1 MKSSISYFSQA
12 TCLILQ
18 TFFFFSSPSVHGVEK
33 VKFSPHVFT
42 LPDGY
47 ALKQVA
53 APPLVKRPV
62 HMYFDDDGS
71 LYVTDSSGNT
81 DKAPKQLN
89 NPTHRVLRLVDRDG
103 DGAFDQSTVF
113 AERLP
118 FPEGI
123 LVHEGSVYVG
133 APPHIWK
140 FTDTDGDHVADERT
154 VWFDGGSIEG
164 CGNDLHGPYLGPD
177 GFFYW
182 CKGAFAPQSHVL
194 GNGKTFKSSAAHI
207 YRARPDGTQLEVVIT
222 GGMNNPVGLAFS
234 ESGERFLSGTFF
246 DLSKPGRRDGILH
259 AVYGGTYGKRNDR
272 VLSPHPSS
280 GGLLP
285 VLSHMG
291 PSASSGIVMPL
302 GKALGMRGDLLC
314 ADFNL
319 RRISRHRLSRDGS
332 TYSALMSVL
341 LESDQSDFHPT
352 DVIED
357 ADGSLLVADTGS
369 WYMICCPTSKV
380 AKPDVLG
387 SIYRIER
394 KNASSPKDPRGL
406 ELDWTKPQVDWLS
419 DQRPA
424 VVKRAIETLAKLS
437 NVDQLIGAKARIP
450 ALWTLHGISG
460 KDARVAVRDFLRDE
474 KVDAQMAAVHSAG
487 LWRDP
492 EAVMPLVELLASDD
506 ASLRRL
512 AAMALGRIGD
522 RRAVKPL
529 LAAGLVKT
537 DPFLKHAITY
547 ALYEI
552 GDEKGLPADHP
563 MTKQVGLMH
572 KIDKRSPS
580 KYVMPEIQLA
590 DAVKPDPDK
599 EARQGNRLDQLAGF
613 LPKGNPV
620 RGEKLFHD
628 ATKSL
633 CITCHVKGD
642 NGVDFGPDLTRIG
655 AIRSERDLL
664 EAIVYPSSTIARYY
678 ELLIVQKKQGE
689 AAGLLR
695 RDSVDE
701 IVLGPAPGV
710 EQSIPM
716 KEIKG
721 AKYSN
726 VSLMPEVFDNLLK
739 PEQIAD
745 LVAYLKEA
753 KGPVASFPTEDIPS
767 HHAINL
773 PGLHAYA
780 QKSIAAGEEIEFRVS
795 STVPYDL
802 SVVKLGADP
811 ENRDKDPVLQSFQVE
826 QPQAQPIHPGS
837 YLHVAKSLPVERRLS
852 QLSLECWI
860 RPFKFGQ
867 SQKQS
872 FHSGSYLRVAK
883 ALPVERRLSQLTLE
897 CWIRPFKLSGWQGL
911 ITQHDYPKRC
921 GVGLFLSE
929 GTIVFGTGGGGG
941 YDATT
946 FQQTKSGLIK
956 AQQWHHLV
964 GSWDGRKKRVFVDGQ
979 LAAEIPFAGMV
990 RPGATDLRVGAYAQ
1004 EGESVNFF
1012 NGDVAMCAIYDR
1024 ALSEDQIK
1032 KRFADRGLTTP
1043 KGDRLL
1049 ACWPFT
1055 EERGVKVADVSGFGR
1070 DARIINRGTWMIGGP
1085 SFNANA
1091 SKRNDPGHD
1100 PVKGEKRG
1108 HGLRLADDKIYN
1120 IPLWTGLVTQHDYPE
1135 RCGVGL
1141 FLSEDRIIFG
1151 TGGGGLYDA
1160 SDFQQTKPG
1169 LIKTQRWHHLVGS
1182 WDGKKK
1188 RIYIDGKLAGEAAF
1202 ADTVRPGKTALRIG
1216 AYGQE
1221 GEAVNFYNG
1230 DIAMCAIY
1238 DRALSEDQVKK
1249 RFSDRGLNV
1258 PKDDR
1263 LLACWPFTEERGK
1276 QVADASDFGRD
1287 GRIINRGTWMIG
1299 GPSFNAS
1306 AINRHDS
1313 DYDPTKDEK
1322 RGHGLRL
1329 ATDEIYNARWKVS
1342 HRFRVPADAKS
1353 GVYAGRFDF
1362 KLKGKSMRY
1371 HTSFIV
1377 RRPEYKP
1384 KAPLLVLVS
1393 SNTWLAY
1400 NSVPF
1405 PVNHGKGLVNMGT
1418 GGLANSHPGAP
1429 KYSFYSDHRNGQP
1442 TYKVGLK
1449 VPWPAGGPNK
1459 TYIGGGYSHLL
1470 RGERFLHLWLDKH
1483 GYEYD
1488 VITDRDL
1495 DRNPEI
1501 LKRYKAVLVN
1511 GHSEYWSARAYDG
1524 LDDYLNAGGA
1534 AVVMS
1539 GNTMFWRV
1547 SFDETGEVME
1557 CRKFGGGIGGRRLA
1571 KVGELY
1577 HSHDF
1582 KRGSLMR
1589 FCGYPAWK
1597 LVGLECIGW
1606 GGGNFANYQVDVPD
1620 HFLFAQPH
1628 KTGLKKGDPFGFT
1641 KGKTG
1646 AVGHEYD
1653 VRLST
1658 LLRATKNP
1666 ALKGLVEP
1674 EGIVTIASSQSNR
1687 NILDFNAVA
1696 HSKRVGDEQTIAE
1709 IIYWER
1715 PQGGRVFHTG
1725 SIATA
1730 WAMYYDESLS
1740 NLVRNVLHHF
1750 KVKPK
1755 K

>member
-1 MKSSISYFSQA
+1 MKYFIHSHLSA
-12 TCLILQ
+12 TCLVLQ
-18 TFFFFSSPSVHGVEK
+18 ALLLFSSAQVHGVEK
-33 VKFSPHVFT
+33 VKFSPHTFT

-47 ALKQVA
+47 VLKQVA
-53 APPLVKRPV
+53 APPLVKRPI
-62 HMYFDDDGS
+62 HMYFDVDGS

-81 DKAPKQLN
+81 DPAPKQLK
-89 NPTHRVLRLVDRDG
+89 NPMHRVLRLVDVDG
-103 DGAFDQSTVF
+103 DGVFDDSTVF
-113 AERLP
+113 AEHLP

-123 LVHEGSVYVG
+123 LVHEGAVYVG

-140 FTDTDGDHVADERT
+140 LRDTDGDHVADERT

-194 GNGKTFKSSAAHI
+194 GNGRNFKSSAAHI
-207 YRARPDGTQLEVVIT
+207 YRAKPDGSQLEVVVT
-222 GGMNNPVGLAFS
+222 GGMNNPVGLTFS

-259 AVYGGTYGKRNDR
+259 AVYGGTYGRRNDR

-280 GGLLP
+280 GDLLP
-285 VLSHMG
+285 ILSHMG
-291 PSASSGIVMPL
+291 PSASSGIVMP
-302 GKALGMRGDLLC
+302 KSDTLGMRGDLLC

-319 RRISRHRLSRDGS
+319 RRLSRHKLSRSGS
-332 TYSALMSVL
+332 TYSAEMSAF

-380 AKPDVLG
+380 AKPDILG
-387 SIYRIER
+387 AIYRIQR
-394 KNASSPKDPRGL
+394 KNAPSPTDPRGL
-406 ELDWTKPQVDWLS
+406 ELDWTKPQADWLS
-419 DQRPA
+419 DERSA
-424 VVKRAIETLAKLS
+424 VVKRATETLAKVS
-437 NVDQLIGAKARIP
+437 NLDQLSGAKARIP
-450 ALWTLHGISG
+450 ALWSIHRIPG
-460 KDARVAVRDFLRDE
+460 KAARAAVRNFLRDE
-474 KVDAQMAAVHSAG
+474 NVGPRMAAIHSTG
-487 LWRDP
+487 LWRDA
-492 EAVMPLVELLASDD
+492 EAVKPLIELLASGD
-506 ASLRRL
+506 ARERRL
-512 AAMALGRIGD
+512 TAMALGRIGD

-529 LAAGLVKT
+529 LAAGLAKT
-537 DPFLKHAITY
+537 DPFLKHAVTY

-552 GDEKGLPADHP
+552 GDEEGLPPDHP
-563 MTKQVGLMH
+563 LTKQVGLMH
-572 KIDKRSPS
+572 KVDKRSPA

-590 DAVKPDPDK
+590 DAVKPDPAK
-599 EARQGNRLDQLAGF
+599 ESRQAKRLDQLAVF
-613 LPKGNPV
+613 LPKGDPV

-628 ATKSL
+628 STKSL

-642 NGVDFGPDLTRIG
+642 KGVNFGPDLTRIG
-655 AIRSERDLL
+655 DIRSERDLL
-664 EAIVYPSSTIARYY
+664 EAIIYPSSTIARYY

-701 IVLGPAPGV
+701 IVLGLAPGA
-710 EQSIPM
+710 EQPIPM

-726 VSLMPEVFDNLLK
+726 VSLMPEVFDKLLK
-739 PEQIAD
+739 PKQIAD
-745 LVAYLKEA
+745 VVAYLKEA
-753 KGPVASFPTEDIPS
+753 KGPVASVPKEGIPP
-767 HHAINL
+767 HHAMNL

-795 STVPYDL
+795 SSVPYDL
-802 SVVKLGADP
+802 SVVQLGADP
-811 ENRDKDPVLQSFQVE
+811 ENRDEDPVLQSFQVE
-826 QPQAQPIHPGS
+826 QAQVQPIHPGS
-837 YLHVAKSLPVERRLS
+837 YL
-852 QLSLECWI
+852 
-860 RPFKFGQ
+860 
-867 SQKQS
+867 
-872 FHSGSYLRVAK
+872 YVAK
-883 ALPVERRLSQLTLE
+883 ALPVDRRLSQLTLE
-897 CWIRPFKLSGWQGL
+897 CWIRPFKLAGWQGL
-911 ITQHDYPKRC
+911 
-921 GVGLFLSE
+921 L
-929 GTIVFGTGGGGG
+929 
-941 YDATT
+941 
-946 FQQTKSGLIK
+946 
-956 AQQWHHLV
+956 
-964 GSWDGRKKRVFVDGQ
+964 
-979 LAAEIPFAGMV
+979 
-990 RPGATDLRVGAYAQ
+990 
-1004 EGESVNFF
+1004 
-1012 NGDVAMCAIYDR
+1012 
-1024 ALSEDQIK
+1024 
-1032 KRFADRGLTTP
+1032 
-1043 KGDRLL
+1043 
-1049 ACWPFT
+1049 
-1055 EERGVKVADVSGFGR
+1055 
-1070 DARIINRGTWMIGGP
+1070 
-1085 SFNANA
+1085 
-1091 SKRNDPGHD
+1091 
-1100 PVKGEKRG
+1100 
-1108 HGLRLADDKIYN
+1108 
-1120 IPLWTGLVTQHDYPE
+1120 TQHDYPE
-1135 RCGVGL
+1135 RCGIGL
-1141 FLSEDRIIFG
+1141 FLSEGKVVFA
-1151 TGGGGLYDA
+1151 TGSGGAYNA
-1160 SDFQQTKPG
+1160 SAFQQTKPG

-1188 RIYIDGKLAGEAAF
+1188 RIYVDGKLVSEAAF
-1202 ADTVRPGKTALRIG
+1202 AVTVRPGETALRVG

-1230 DIAMCAIY
+1230 DVAMCAIY
-1238 DRALSEDQVKK
+1238 DRALNEEQVSK
-1249 RFSDRGLNV
+1249 RFADLGLNV
-1258 PKDDR
+1258 PRNDR
-1263 LLACWPFTEERGK
+1263 LLACWPFTEERDV

-1306 AINRHDS
+1306 AIQRHDS
-1313 DYDPTKDEK
+1313 AYDPTKDEK

-1342 HRFRVPADAKS
+1342 HRFRVPPDAKS

-1362 KLKGKSMRY
+1362 KLNGKPMRY
-1371 HTSFIV
+1371 HASFIV
-1377 RRPEYKP
+1377 RRPESKP

-1449 VPWPAGGPNK
+1449 VPLPAGGPNK

-1501 LKRYKAVLVN
+1501 LKGYKAVLVN

-1524 LDDYLNAGGA
+1524 LDDYLKAGGA

-1557 CRKFGGGIGGRRLA
+1557 CRKFGGGIGGRKFA

-1620 HFLFAQPH
+1620 HFLFNQPH
-1628 KTGLKKGDPFGFT
+1628 KIELKKGDPFGFT
-1641 KGKTG
+1641 NSKKG

-1658 LLRATKNP
+1658 LLRATPNP

-1674 EGIVTIASSQSNR
+1674 EGIVTIASSQSKR
-1687 NILDFNAVA
+1687 NVLDFNAEA
-1696 HSKRVGDEQTIAE
+1696 HRKRLGDEQTIAE

-1715 PQGGRVFHTG
+1715 PEGGQVFHTG

-1730 WAMYYDESLS
+1730 WAMYYDEPLS

-1750 KVKPK
+1750 EVRPK
-1755 K
+1755 N

>member
-1 MKSSISYFSQA
+1 MNRILSSFSLTACLVLQA
-12 TCLILQ
+12 LAL
-18 TFFFFSSPSVHGVEK
+18 FSAAAVHGVET
-33 VKFSPHVFT
+33 VKFSPHTFT

-47 ALKQVA
+47 ALKQIA
-53 APPLVKRPV
+53 APPLVKRPI
-62 HMYFDDDGS
+62 HMYFDLDGS

-81 DKAPKQLN
+81 DNAPKQLK
-89 NPTHRVLRLVDRDG
+89 NPSHRVLRLVDRDG
-103 DGAFDQSTVF
+103 DGVFDQSTVF
-113 AERLP
+113 AERVP

-123 LVHEGSVYVG
+123 LVHEGAVYVG

-140 FTDTDGDHVADERT
+140 LRDTDGDHVADERT

-207 YRARPDGTQLEVVIT
+207 YRARPDGSQLEVVIT
-222 GGMNNPVGLAFS
+222 GGMNNPVGLTFS
-234 ESGERFLSGTFF
+234 PSGERFLSGTFF

-259 AVYGGTYGKRNDR
+259 AVYGGTYGRRNDR

-285 VLSHMG
+285 ILTHMG
-291 PSASSGIVMPL
+291 PSASSGIIMPRSD
-302 GKALGMRGDLLC
+302 ALGMRGDLLC

-319 RRISRHRLSRDGS
+319 RRLSKHRVSQSGS
-332 TYSALMSVL
+332 TYSAETSVF
-341 LESDQSDFHPT
+341 LESDQTDFHPT

-387 SIYRIER
+387 AIYRIQR
-394 KNASSPKDPRGL
+394 KNAPSTKDPRGL
-406 ELDWTKPQVDWLS
+406 KLDWTKPQVDWLS
-419 DQRPA
+419 DERPA
-424 VVKRAIETLAKLS
+424 VVKRAIDTLAKAG
-437 NVDQLIGAKARIP
+437 NVDALKGAKARIP
-450 ALWTLHGISG
+450 AFWSIHRIPG
-460 KDARVAVRDFLRDE
+460 KAARAAVRDFLKDE
-474 KVDAQMAAVHSAG
+474 NADVRVAAIHSVALWFDAGAVEPLLG
-487 LWRDP
+487 LLD
-492 EAVMPLVELLASDD
+492 SGD
-506 ASLRRL
+506 ARERRL

-522 RRAVKPL
+522 RRSVKPL
-529 LAAGLVKT
+529 LAASLPKA
-537 DPFLKHAITY
+537 DPFLKHAVTY

-552 GDEKGLPADHP
+552 GDMEGMPADHP
-563 MTKQVGLMH
+563 MTKQVGLMR
-572 KIDKRSPS
+572 KVDKRSPA

-590 DAVKPDPDK
+590 DTVKPDPAK
-599 EARQGNRLDQLAGF
+599 EARQAKRLDQLAAF
-613 LPKGNPV
+613 LPKGDPV
-620 RGEKLFHD
+620 PGEKLFHD
-628 ATKSL
+628 PAKSL

-642 NGVDFGPDLTRIG
+642 KGVDFGPDLTRIG
-655 AIRSERDLL
+655 DIRSERDLL
-664 EAIVYPSSTIARYY
+664 EAIIYPSSTIARYY

-701 IVLGPAPGV
+701 IVLGPAPGA
-710 EQSIPM
+710 EKAIPV

-726 VSLMPEVFDNLLK
+726 VSLMPEVFDKLLK

-753 KGPVASFPTEDIPS
+753 KGPVASVSSEDIPP
-767 HHAINL
+767 HHAIDL

-780 QKSIAAGEEIEFRVS
+780 QKSIVAGEQIEFRVS
-795 STVPYDL
+795 SAVPYDL

-811 ENRDKDPVLQSFQVE
+811 ENRDKDPVLESFQVE

-837 YLHVAKSLPVERRLS
+837 YLHVS
-852 QLSLECWI
+852 
-860 RPFKFGQ
+860 
-867 SQKQS
+867 
-872 FHSGSYLRVAK
+872 K
-883 ALPVERRLSQLTLE
+883 ALPSERRLSQLTLE
-897 CWIRPFKLSGWQGL
+897 CWVRPFQLTGWQ
-911 ITQHDYPKRC
+911 
-921 GVGLFLSE
+921 
-929 GTIVFGTGGGGG
+929 
-941 YDATT
+941 
-946 FQQTKSGLIK
+946 
-956 AQQWHHLV
+956 
-964 GSWDGRKKRVFVDGQ
+964 
-979 LAAEIPFAGMV
+979 
-990 RPGATDLRVGAYAQ
+990 
-1004 EGESVNFF
+1004 
-1012 NGDVAMCAIYDR
+1012 
-1024 ALSEDQIK
+1024 
-1032 KRFADRGLTTP
+1032 
-1043 KGDRLL
+1043 
-1049 ACWPFT
+1049 
-1055 EERGVKVADVSGFGR
+1055 
-1070 DARIINRGTWMIGGP
+1070 
-1085 SFNANA
+1085 
-1091 SKRNDPGHD
+1091 
-1100 PVKGEKRG
+1100 
-1108 HGLRLADDKIYN
+1108 
-1120 IPLWTGLVTQHDYPE
+1120 GLVTQHDYPE
-1135 RCGVGL
+1135 NCGIGL
-1141 FLSEDRIIFG
+1141 FISEGKIVFG
-1151 TGGGGLYDA
+1151 TGSGGAYDA
-1160 SDFQQTKPG
+1160 SAFQQTKPG
-1169 LIKTQRWHHLVGS
+1169 LIKAHRWHHVVGS

-1188 RIYIDGKLAGEAAF
+1188 RIYLDGKLVAETAF
-1202 ADTVRPGKTALRIG
+1202 AGTARPGKTALRLG

-1221 GEAVNFYNG
+1221 GKAVNFFNG
-1230 DIAMCAIY
+1230 DLAMCAIY
-1238 DRALSEDQVKK
+1238 DRALNGEQVSK
-1249 RFSDRGLNV
+1249 RFADRGLNV
-1258 PKDDR
+1258 PENDR
-1263 LLACWPFTEERGK
+1263 LLACWPFSEERGT

-1287 GRIINRGTWMIG
+1287 ARIINRGTWMIG

-1313 DYDPTKDEK
+1313 EYDPTKDEK

-1329 ATDEIYNARWKVS
+1329 ASDEIYNARWKVS
-1342 HRFRVPADAKS
+1342 HRFRIPPDAKS
-1353 GVYAGRFDF
+1353 DVYAGRFDF
-1362 KLKGKSMRY
+1362 KLKGKPMRY

-1377 RRPEYKP
+1377 RRPDTKP

-1501 LKRYKAVLVN
+1501 LKGYKAVLVN

-1524 LDDYLNAGGA
+1524 LDDYLKAGGA

-1547 SFDETGEVME
+1547 SFDDTGEVME
-1557 CRKFGGGIGGRRLA
+1557 CRKFGGGIGGRKLA
-1571 KVGELY
+1571 KIGELY

-1606 GGGNFANYQVDVPD
+1606 GGGNFAHYQVDVPE
-1620 HFLFAQPH
+1620 HFLFNKPH
-1628 KTGLKKGDPFGFT
+1628 KIELKKGDPFGFT
-1641 KGKTG
+1641 NSKKG

-1658 LLRATKNP
+1658 LLRATKNL

-1674 EGIVTIASSQSNR
+1674 EGIVTIASSNSKR
-1687 NILDFNAVA
+1687 NVLDFNAEG
-1696 HSKRVGDEQTIAE
+1696 HRQRVGDEQTIAE

-1730 WAMYYDESLS
+1730 WAMYYDEPLS

-1750 KVKPK
+1750 KVAPK
-1755 K
+1755 

>member
-1 MKSSISYFSQA
+1 MKSFLSYFSQA

-18 TFFFFSSPSVHGVEK
+18 AFFFFSFLSVHGVEK
-33 VKFSPHVFT
+33 AKFSPHTFT

-53 APPLVKRPV
+53 APPLVKRPI
-62 HMYFDDDGS
+62 HMYFDVDGS

-81 DKAPKQLN
+81 DKAPKQLK

-103 DGAFDQSTVF
+103 DGTFDDSTVF

-140 FTDTDGDHVADERT
+140 FTDTDGDHVSDERT

-207 YRARPDGTQLEVVIT
+207 YRARPDGSQLEVVIT
-222 GGMNNPVGLAFS
+222 GGMNNPVGLAFNQ
-234 ESGERFLSGTFF
+234 SGERFLSGTFF

-259 AVYGGTYGKRNDR
+259 AVYGGTYGRRNDR

-280 GGLLP
+280 GALLP
-285 VLSHMG
+285 VLSQMG
-291 PSASSGIVMPL
+291 PSASSGIVMPRND
-302 GKALGMRGDLLC
+302 ALGMRGDLLC

-319 RRISRHRLSRDGS
+319 RRISRHRLSRAGS
-332 TYSALMSVL
+332 TYSAQMSTL
-341 LESDQSDFHPT
+341 LESDQNDFHPT

-387 SIYRIER
+387 AIYRIER
-394 KNASSPKDPRGL
+394 KNNSSLKDPRGL
-406 ELDWTKPQVDWLS
+406 ELDWKKPQVEWLS
-419 DQRPA
+419 DKRPA
-424 VVKRAIETLAKLS
+424 VVKRAIEALAQVGNIDRLKE
-437 NVDQLIGAKARIP
+437 AKARKP
-450 ALWTLHGISG
+450 ALWSLNRIPG
-460 KDARVAVRDFLRDE
+460 KLARSAVRSFLKDE
-474 KVDAQMAAVHSAG
+474 NPEVRLAAIQSAALWFDADAVEPLIG
-487 LWRDP
+487 LLDTGDTR
-492 EAVMPLVELLASDD
+492 E
-506 ASLRRL
+506 RRL

-522 RRAVKPL
+522 HRAVKPL
-529 LAAGLVKT
+529 LKTGLAPA
-537 DPFLKHAITY
+537 DPFLKHAVTY

-552 GDEKGLPADHP
+552 GDKSLPVDHP
-563 MTKQVGLMH
+563 MSKQVGLMC
-572 KIDKRSPS
+572 KVDEQSPS

-590 DAVKPDPDK
+590 DTVKPDPAK
-599 EARQGNRLDQLAGF
+599 EARQAKRLDQLAEF
-613 LPKGNPV
+613 LPKGDPV
-620 RGEKLFHD
+620 RGQKLFHD
-628 ATKSL
+628 AAKSL
-633 CITCHVKGD
+633 CITCHIKGD
-642 NGVDFGPDLTRIG
+642 KGVDFGPDLTRIG

-678 ELLIVQKKQGE
+678 ELLTVNTKQGE
-689 AAGLLR
+689 VAGLLR
-695 RDSVDE
+695 RDSVNE
-701 IVLGPAPGV
+701 MVLGPAPGV
-710 EQSIPM
+710 DQTIPF
-716 KEIKG
+716 KEIKK

-726 VSLMPEVFDNLLK
+726 VSLMPEVFDHLLK
-739 PEQIAD
+739 PNEIAD

-753 KGPVASFPTEDIPS
+753 KGPVDTVSSEDIPP
-767 HHAINL
+767 HHAIDL

-780 QKSIAAGEEIEFRVS
+780 QKSIEAGEEIEFRVS
-795 STVPYDL
+795 SSVPYDL
-802 SVVKLGADP
+802 SVVKLGADS
-811 ENRDKDPVLQSFQVE
+811 ENRDKDPVLQSFRVE
-826 QPQAQPIHPGS
+826 QPQTQPIHPGS
-837 YLHVAKSLPVERRLS
+837 YLHVD
-852 QLSLECWI
+852 
-860 RPFKFGQ
+860 
-867 SQKQS
+867 
-872 FHSGSYLRVAK
+872 K
-883 ALPVERRLSQLTLE
+883 ALPAERSLSALTLE
-897 CWIRPFKLSGWQGL
+897 CWIRPFQLSGWQGL
-911 ITQHDYPKRC
+911 
-921 GVGLFLSE
+921 L
-929 GTIVFGTGGGGG
+929 
-941 YDATT
+941 
-946 FQQTKSGLIK
+946 
-956 AQQWHHLV
+956 
-964 GSWDGRKKRVFVDGQ
+964 
-979 LAAEIPFAGMV
+979 
-990 RPGATDLRVGAYAQ
+990 
-1004 EGESVNFF
+1004 
-1012 NGDVAMCAIYDR
+1012 
-1024 ALSEDQIK
+1024 
-1032 KRFADRGLTTP
+1032 
-1043 KGDRLL
+1043 
-1049 ACWPFT
+1049 
-1055 EERGVKVADVSGFGR
+1055 
-1070 DARIINRGTWMIGGP
+1070 
-1085 SFNANA
+1085 
-1091 SKRNDPGHD
+1091 
-1100 PVKGEKRG
+1100 
-1108 HGLRLADDKIYN
+1108 
-1120 IPLWTGLVTQHDYPE
+1120 TQHDYPE

-1141 FLSEDRIIFG
+1141 FLSEGKIVFG
-1151 TGGGGLYDA
+1151 TGSGGSYDA
-1160 SDFQQTKPG
+1160 AAFQQTKPG
-1169 LIKTQRWHHLVGS
+1169 LVKAHLWYHLVGS
-1182 WDGKKK
+1182 WDGRKK
-1188 RIYIDGKLAGEAAF
+1188 RIYLDGKLVAETAF
-1202 ADTVRPGKTALRIG
+1202 AGPVRPGKTALRIG

-1221 GEAVNFYNG
+1221 GKAVNFYNG
-1230 DIAMCAIY
+1230 DVAMCAIY
-1238 DRALSEDQVKK
+1238 DRALNEEQVKK
-1249 RFSDRGLNV
+1249 RFADHGLNV
-1258 PKDDR
+1258 PENDR
-1263 LLACWPFTEERGK
+1263 LLACWPYGEERGV

-1287 GRIINRGTWMIG
+1287 ARIINRGTWMIG

-1313 DYDPTKDEK
+1313 QYDPTKDEK

-1329 ATDEIYNARWKVS
+1329 ASDEIYNARWKVN
-1342 HRFRVPADAKS
+1342 HRFRLPPDAKS

-1362 KLKGKSMRY
+1362 KLKGKPMRY

-1377 RRPEYKP
+1377 RRPESKP

-1405 PVNHGKGLVNMGT
+1405 PVSHGKGLINMGT
-1418 GGLANSHPGAP
+1418 GGLGNSHPGAP

-1501 LKRYKAVLVN
+1501 LKGYQAVLVN

-1524 LDDYLNAGGA
+1524 MDDYLKAGGA

-1606 GGGNFANYQVDVPD
+1606 GGGNFANYQVELPD
-1620 HFLFAQPH
+1620 HFLFKKPY
-1628 KTGLKKGDPFGFT
+1628 GIDLKKGDSFGFT
-1641 KGKTG
+1641 NTKKG

-1687 NILDFNAVA
+1687 NILDFNAQG
-1696 HSKRVGDEQTIAE
+1696 HRPRVGDEQTIAE

-1715 PQGGRVFHTG
+1715 PEGGRVFHTG

-1730 WAMYYDESLS
+1730 WAMYYDEPLS

>member
-1 MKSSISYFSQA
+1 MLQA
-12 TCLILQ
+12 L
-18 TFFFFSSPSVHGVEK
+18 FFFSFLSVPGVEK
-33 VKFSPHVFT
+33 VKFPPHTFT

-53 APPLVKRPV
+53 APPLVKRPI
-62 HMYFDDDGS
+62 HMYFDVDGS

-81 DKAPKQLN
+81 DKAPKQLK

-103 DGAFDQSTVF
+103 DGTFDDSTVF

-182 CKGAFAPQSHVL
+182 CKGAFAPQSHAL

-280 GGLLP
+280 GALLP

-291 PSASSGIVMPL
+291 PSASSGIVMPQ
-302 GKALGMRGDLLC
+302 GTALGMRGDLLC
-314 ADFNL
+314 SDFNL
-319 RRISRHRLSRDGS
+319 RRISRHQLFREGS
-332 TYSALMSVL
+332 TYSAGLSVL

-387 SIYRIER
+387 AIYRIER
-394 KNASSPKDPRGL
+394 KNAPSTKDPRGL
-406 ELDWTKPQVDWLS
+406 KLDWAKPQIEWLS
-419 DQRPA
+419 DKRPA
-424 VVKRAIETLAKLS
+424 VVKRAIEALAQVG
-437 NVDQLIGAKARIP
+437 NVARLKEAKARKP
-450 ALWTLHGISG
+450 ALWSLNRIPG
-460 KDARVAVRDFLRDE
+460 KPARSAVRSFLKDE
-474 KVDAQMAAVHSAG
+474 NSGVRMAAIHSAA
-487 LWRDP
+487 LWFDAG
-492 EAVMPLVELLASDD
+492 AVEPLVGFLDSDD
-506 ASLRRL
+506 LRERRL
-512 AAMALGRIGD
+512 ASMALGRIGD

-529 LAAGLVKT
+529 LKAGLEPT
-537 DPFLKHAITY
+537 DPFLKHAIVY

-552 GDEKGLPADHP
+552 GDESLPAGHP
-563 MTKQVGLMH
+563 MSKQVGLMR
-572 KIDKRSPS
+572 KVDQRSPS

-590 DAVKPDPDK
+590 DAVKLDPAK
-599 EARQGNRLDQLAGF
+599 EARQAKRLKQLAGF
-613 LPKGNPV
+613 LPKGDPV
-620 RGEKLFHD
+620 RGKKLFHD
-628 ATKSL
+628 ASKSL

-642 NGVDFGPDLTRIG
+642 TGVDFGPDLTRIG

-678 ELLIVQKKQGE
+678 ELVTVETKQGQ

-695 RDSVDE
+695 RDSIGE
-701 IVLGPAPGV
+701 MVLGPAPGA
-710 EQSIPM
+710 EQSIPF
-716 KEIKG
+716 KEIKK

-726 VSLMPEVFDNLLK
+726 LSLMPEVFDHLLK
-739 PEQIAD
+739 PEEIAD
-745 LVAYLKEA
+745 VVAYLKEA
-753 KGPVASFPTEDIPS
+753 KGAISSAPKDEIPP

-780 QKSIAAGEEIEFRVS
+780 QKSIAAGDEIEFRVS
-795 STVPYDL
+795 SAVPYDL
-802 SVVKLGADP
+802 SVVRLGADP
-811 ENRDKDPVLQSFQVE
+811 ENRDKDPVLQSFQVT
-826 QPQAQPIHPGS
+826 QPQIQPIHPGS
-837 YLHVAKSLPVERRLS
+837 YLHVTKGLPAHRS
-852 QLSLECWI
+852 
-860 RPFKFGQ
+860 
-867 SQKQS
+867 
-872 FHSGSYLRVAK
+872 
-883 ALPVERRLSQLTLE
+883 LSQLTLE
-897 CWIRPFKLSGWQGL
+897 CWIRPFQLSGWQGL
-911 ITQHDYPKRC
+911 VTQHDYPKHC
-921 GVGLFLSE
+921 GIGLFLSD
-929 GTIVFGTGGGGG
+929 GKIVFGTGSGGA

-946 FQQTKSGLIK
+946 FQQTKAGLIK
-956 AQQWHHLV
+956 AH
-964 GSWDGRKKRVFVDGQ
+964 
-979 LAAEIPFAGMV
+979 
-990 RPGATDLRVGAYAQ
+990 
-1004 EGESVNFF
+1004 
-1012 NGDVAMCAIYDR
+1012 
-1024 ALSEDQIK
+1024 
-1032 KRFADRGLTTP
+1032 
-1043 KGDRLL
+1043 
-1049 ACWPFT
+1049 
-1055 EERGVKVADVSGFGR
+1055 
-1070 DARIINRGTWMIGGP
+1070 
-1085 SFNANA
+1085 
-1091 SKRNDPGHD
+1091 
-1100 PVKGEKRG
+1100 
-1108 HGLRLADDKIYN
+1108 
-1120 IPLWTGLVTQHDYPE
+1120 
-1135 RCGVGL
+1135 
-1141 FLSEDRIIFG
+1141 
-1151 TGGGGLYDA
+1151 
-1160 SDFQQTKPG
+1160 
-1169 LIKTQRWHHLVGS
+1169 RWHHLVGS

-1188 RIYIDGKLAGEAAF
+1188 HIYVDGKRVAEVAF
-1202 ADTVRPGKTALRIG
+1202 SGSVRPGETALRIG

-1221 GEAVNFYNG
+1221 GKAMNFFNG
-1230 DIAMCAIY
+1230 DVAMCVIY
-1238 DRALSEDQVKK
+1238 DRALSEDQVRK
-1249 RFSDRGLNV
+1249 RFTDRGLSV
-1258 PKDDR
+1258 PKNGR
-1263 LLACWPFTEERGK
+1263 LLACWPFTEEKGK

-1287 GRIINRGTWMIG
+1287 ARIVNWGTWMIG

-1313 DYDPTKDEK
+1313 QYDPTKDEK

-1329 ATDEIYNARWKVS
+1329 ASDEIYNARWKVN
-1342 HRFRVPADAKS
+1342 HRFRLPPDAKS

-1362 KLKGKSMRY
+1362 KLKGKPMHY
-1371 HTSFIV
+1371 HTSFLV
-1377 RRPEYKP
+1377 RRPESKP

-1405 PVNHGKGLVNMGT
+1405 PVNHGKGLINMGT
-1418 GGLANSHPGAP
+1418 GGLGNSHPGAP

-1459 TYIGGGYSHLL
+1459 TYTSLKGYSHLL

-1488 VITDRDL
+1488 IITDRDL
-1495 DRNPEI
+1495 DRNPQI
-1501 LKRYKAVLVN
+1501 LRGYKAVLVN

-1524 LDDYLNAGGA
+1524 MDDYLKAGGA

-1557 CRKFGGGIGGRRLA
+1557 CRKFGGGIGGRKLA

-1606 GGGNFANYQVDVPD
+1606 GGGNFANYQVDLSD
-1620 HFLFAQPH
+1620 HFLFKKPY
-1628 KTGLKKGDPFGFT
+1628 GIDLKKGEPFGFT
-1641 KGKTG
+1641 NTKKG

-1658 LLRATKNP
+1658 LLRATNNP

-1687 NILDFNAVA
+1687 NVLDFNAEG
-1696 HSKRVGDEQTIAE
+1696 HRKRVGGEKTIAE

-1715 PQGGRVFHTG
+1715 PEGGRVFHTG

-1750 KVKPK
+1750 KVEPK

>member
-1 MKSSISYFSQA
+1 MKSLLSFLFPSA
-12 TCLILQ
+12 CLA
-18 TFFFFSSPSVHGVEK
+18 FHSFFSCFSLSAQGIET
-33 VKFSPHVFT
+33 VKFPPHTFS
-42 LPDGY
+42 LSDGY

-53 APPLVKRPV
+53 APPLVQRPI
-62 HMYFDDDGS
+62 HMYFDVDGS

-81 DKAPKQLN
+81 DKAPKQLK
-89 NPTHRVLRLVDRDG
+89 NPTHRILRLVDRDG
-103 DGAFDQSTVF
+103 DGTFDQSNIF

-123 LVHEGSVYVG
+123 LVYEGSVYVG

-164 CGNDLHGPYLGPD
+164 CGNDMHGPYLGPD

-182 CKGAFAPQSHVL
+182 CKGAFAPQTHLL

-207 YRARPDGTQLEVVIT
+207 YRARPDGSQLEVVIT

-234 ESGERFLSGTFF
+234 EAGERFLSGTFF

-259 AVYGGTYGKRNDR
+259 AVYGGTYGRRNDR
-272 VLSPHPSS
+272 VLSPHPST
-280 GGLLP
+280 GALLP
-285 VLSHMG
+285 VLSQMG
-291 PSASSGIVMPL
+291 PSASSGIVMPRSD
-302 GKALGMRGDLLC
+302 ALGMRGDLLC

-319 RRISRHRLSRDGS
+319 RRISRHRLSRAGS
-332 TYSALMSVL
+332 TYSAQMSTL
-341 LESDQSDFHPT
+341 LESDQNDFHPT

-387 SIYRIER
+387 AIYRIER
-394 KNASSPKDPRGL
+394 KNNSSPKDPRGL
-406 ELDWTKPQVDWLS
+406 ELDWNNPQVDWLS
-419 DQRPA
+419 DKRPA
-424 VVKRAIETLAKLS
+424 VVKRAIEALAQVG
-437 NVDQLIGAKARIP
+437 NVDRLKEAKSRKP
-450 ALWTLHGISG
+450 ALWSLNRIPG
-460 KDARVAVRDFLRDE
+460 KPARSAVRSFLKDGNPEVRLAAIQSAALWL
-474 KVDAQMAAVHSAG
+474 DAGAVEPLIG
-487 LWRDP
+487 LLDTGDTRQ
-492 EAVMPLVELLASDD
+492 
-506 ASLRRL
+506 RRL

-522 RRAVKPL
+522 HRAVKPL
-529 LAAGLVKT
+529 LKAGLALA
-537 DPFLKHAITY
+537 DPFLKHAVTY

-552 GDEKGLPADHP
+552 GDENLPFDHP
-563 MTKQVGLMH
+563 MSKQVGLMR
-572 KIDKRSPS
+572 KVDEQSPS

-590 DAVKPDPDK
+590 NTVEPDPAK
-599 EARQGNRLDQLAGF
+599 EARHAKRLNQLAEF
-613 LPKGNPV
+613 LPKGDSV
-620 RGEKLFHD
+620 RGKKLFHD
-628 ATKSL
+628 AAKSL
-633 CITCHVKGD
+633 CITCHIKGD
-642 NGVDFGPDLTRIG
+642 KGVDFGPDLTRIG

-678 ELLIVQKKQGE
+678 ELLTVNTKQGE
-689 AAGLLR
+689 VAGLLR
-695 RDSVDE
+695 GDSVNE
-701 IVLGPAPGV
+701 MVLGPAPGV
-710 EQSIPM
+710 DQIIPF
-716 KEIKG
+716 KEIKQ

-726 VSLMPEVFDNLLK
+726 VSLMPEVFDHLLK
-739 PEQIAD
+739 PDEIAD

-753 KGPVASFPTEDIPS
+753 KGPVDTVSSEDIPP
-767 HHAINL
+767 HHAIEL

-795 STVPYDL
+795 SAVPYGL

-811 ENRDKDPVLQSFQVE
+811 ENRDKDPMLQSFRVE
-826 QPQAQPIHPGS
+826 QPQTQPIHPGS
-837 YLHVAKSLPVERRLS
+837 YLHVD
-852 QLSLECWI
+852 
-860 RPFKFGQ
+860 
-867 SQKQS
+867 
-872 FHSGSYLRVAK
+872 K

-897 CWIRPFKLSGWQGL
+897 CWIRPFQLTGWQGL
-911 ITQHDYPKRC
+911 VTQHDYPENC
-921 GVGLFLSE
+921 GIGLFLSE
-929 GTIVFGTGGGGG
+929 GKIVFGTGSGGS
-941 YDATT
+941 YDAAA
-946 FQQTKSGLIK
+946 FQQTKSGLVK
-956 AQQWHHLV
+956 AHRWHHLI
-964 GSWDGRKKRVFVDGQ
+964 GSWDGKEKWIYLDGKVVAE
-979 LAAEIPFAGMV
+979 AAFAGPV
-990 RPGATDLRVGAYAQ
+990 RPGKTALRIGAYGQ
-1004 EGESVNFF
+1004 EGKAVNFY

-1024 ALSEDQIK
+1024 ALNEEQVK
-1032 KRFADRGLTTP
+1032 KRFADQGLNVP
-1043 KGDRLL
+1043 ENDRLL
-1049 ACWPFT
+1049 ACWPFG
-1055 EERGVKVADVSGFGR
+1055 EERGVQVADASEFGR

-1085 SFNANA
+1085 N
-1091 SKRNDPGHD
+1091 
-1100 PVKGEKRG
+1100 
-1108 HGLRLADDKIYN
+1108 
-1120 IPLWTGLVTQHDYPE
+1120 
-1135 RCGVGL
+1135 
-1141 FLSEDRIIFG
+1141 
-1151 TGGGGLYDA
+1151 
-1160 SDFQQTKPG
+1160 
-1169 LIKTQRWHHLVGS
+1169 
-1182 WDGKKK
+1182 
-1188 RIYIDGKLAGEAAF
+1188 
-1202 ADTVRPGKTALRIG
+1202 
-1216 AYGQE
+1216 
-1221 GEAVNFYNG
+1221 
-1230 DIAMCAIY
+1230 
-1238 DRALSEDQVKK
+1238 
-1249 RFSDRGLNV
+1249 
-1258 PKDDR
+1258 
-1263 LLACWPFTEERGK
+1263 
-1276 QVADASDFGRD
+1276 
-1287 GRIINRGTWMIG
+1287 
-1299 GPSFNAS
+1299 FNAS

-1313 DYDPTKDEK
+1313 EYDPTKDEK

-1329 ATDEIYNARWKVS
+1329 ASDEIYNARWKVN
-1342 HRFRVPADAKS
+1342 HRFRVPPDAKS
-1353 GVYAGRFDF
+1353 DVYAGRFDF
-1362 KLKGKSMRY
+1362 KLKGKPMRY

-1377 RRPEYKP
+1377 RRPESKP

-1405 PVNHGKGLVNMGT
+1405 PVNHGKGLINMGT
-1418 GGLANSHPGAP
+1418 GGLGNSHPGAP

-1488 VITDRDL
+1488 VVTDRDL
-1495 DRNPEI
+1495 DRNPQI
-1501 LKRYKAVLVN
+1501 LKGYKAVLVN

-1524 LDDYLNAGGA
+1524 LDDYLKAGGA

-1547 SFDETGEVME
+1547 SFDETDEVME
-1557 CRKFGGGIGGRRLA
+1557 CRKFGGGIGGRKLA
-1571 KVGELY
+1571 KIGELY

-1606 GGGNFANYQVDVPD
+1606 GGGNFANYQVDLPD
-1620 HFLFAQPH
+1620 HFLFQQPH
-1628 KTGLKKGDPFGFT
+1628 KIELKKGDPFGFT
-1641 KGKTG
+1641 NTKKG

-1674 EGIVTIASSQSNR
+1674 EGIVTIARGKSKR
-1687 NILDFNAVA
+1687 NVLDFNAQG
-1696 HSKRVGDEQTIAE
+1696 HRPRVGGEQTIAE

-1715 PQGGRVFHTG
+1715 PEGGRVFHTG